1 MPSLSALLNTMAP
14 SGEGYAIEATPDWLQ
29 GRTLY
34 GGMSAGF
41 CLEAARLRFTDL
53 PLLRT
58 AHFTFAGPASGRL
71 LVVPSLLRRGKSVA
85 VVGVD
90 VVAETGLAV
99 RAVLTFGTA
108 RESELSYLALPMPR
122 CATPT
127 ECESLF
133 DDAGPRPDFFGHFDV
148 LSAGRHRPL
157 SGAAVPEFLL
167 WVRHRGPG
175 EVDPLVA
182 LLALADAPPPA
193 AFAMFPRRAPISTVN
208 WAVNIMGLPGS
219 GAWHLIS
226 TRADSVLDGYSSQQM
241 VVWGED
247 GRALVSAQQ
256 NVAVFL

>member
-1 MPSLSALLNTMAP
+1 MPSLSALLDTMAP
-14 SGEGYAIEATPDWLQ
+14 SGEGYAIEASPDWLQ

-41 CLEAARLRFTDL
+41 CLEATRRRLADL

-58 AHFTFAGPASGRL
+58 AHFTFAGPAAGRL
-71 LVVPSLLRRGKSVA
+71 LVVPRLLRPGKSVS

-90 VVAETGLAV
+90 VVSEAGLAV

-108 RESELSYLALPMPR
+108 RPSELSYLSLPMPD
-122 CATPT
+122 CAAAS
-127 ECESLF
+127 ECEPLF
-133 DDAGPRPDFFGHFDV
+133 DGGPRPDFFGHFDV
-148 LSAGRHRPL
+148 LSAGQHKPL
-157 SGAAVPEFLL
+157 SKAAVPEFLL
-167 WVRHRGPG
+167 WVRHREPG
-175 EVDPLVA
+175 EVDPFVA

-193 AFAMFPRRAPISTVN
+193 AFAMFPRRAPISTVT
-208 WAVNIMGLPGS
+208 WAVNIVGRPGP
-219 GAWHLIS
+219 GEAWHLIS
-226 TRADSVLDGYSSQQM
+226 TRADTVLDGYSSQQM

>member
-1 MPSLSALLNTMAP
+1 MPCLSALLNTMEP
-14 SGEGYAIEATPDWLQ
+14 SGEGFAIEATADWLQ

-41 CLEAARLRFTDL
+41 CLEATRRLYADL

-71 LVVPSLLRRGKSVA
+71 LVTPSLLRQGKSVA

-90 VVAETGLAV
+90 VVGEAGLAV

-108 RESELSYLALPMPR
+108 RESALSYLALPKPD
-122 CATPT
+122 CAAPAD
-127 ECESLF
+127 CANLF
-133 DDAGPRPDFFGHFDV
+133 DGGPRPDFFGNFDV
-148 LSAGRHRPL
+148 LSAGPNRPL
-157 SGAAVPEFLL
+157 SGAAEPAFLL
-167 WVRHRGPG
+167 WVRHRAPG
-175 EVDPLVA
+175 DVDPFVA

-193 AFAMFPRRAPISTVN
+193 AFAMFARRAPISTVA
-208 WAVNIMGLPGS
+208 WAVNIVGLPGDAS
-219 GAWHLIS
+219 AWHLIS

-241 VVWGED
+241 VVWDED

>member
-41 CLEAARLRFTDL
+41 CVQAARRHFADL

-90 VVAETGLAV
+90 VMAETGLAV

-108 RESELSYLALPMPR
+108 RESALSYLALPMPE
-122 CATPT
+122 CAAPS
-127 ECESLF
+127 ECGNLF
-133 DDAGPRPDFFGHFDV
+133 DDGPRPDFFGHFDV
-148 LSAGRHRPL
+148 LSAGPHKPL
-157 SGAAVPEFLL
+157 SEAAVPEFLL
-167 WVRHRGPG
+167 WVRHREPG
-175 EVDPLVA
+175 AVDPVVA

-193 AFAMFPRRAPISTVN
+193 AFAMFPRPAPISTVT
-208 WAVNIMGLPGS
+208 WAVNIVGLPGT

-226 TRADSVLDGYSSQQM
+226 TRADSVRDGYSSQQM

-247 GRALVSAQQ
+247 GRPLVSAQQ